1 MTENME
7 NKENKEI
14 EQKIIM
20 PINEEV
26 LGKANLTLKKYK
38 SGKLN
43 LEQKIIKDEE
53 WWRLRHWRYVHSGN
67 PNDRKDSSSWLFN
80 VIINKHADGI
90 ESYPEP
96 NILPREESDR
106 PEAKKLTAIIPV
118 ILEQNDFEET
128 YSDVLWQKLKTGTG
142 VYGIFWNSGKLNGL
156 GDIDIKKVDVLNLFW
171 EPGITDIQD
180 SENVF
185 NVQLV
190 DNSRLEAAFPNLQ
203 GQLRG
208 KNIELAKYLYDDT
221 VDTSDKS
228 VVVDWYYKKSVNGR
242 QILHYCKYVNTTVLY
257 ASENDTDKPVIGVNP
272 DGSPVYG
279 ESKAERGWYDHG
291 MYPFVFDSLF
301 PCEGTPCGFGYIDV
315 CKSAQEQ
322 IDLLNQAIVKNALMG
337 STPRYFI
344 RPDGSVNEKEFMDWT
359 TPLIHTDGQLGDD
372 SIRPVQVPM
381 INGNYIAI
389 LNNKVDELR
398 ETSGNTEAATG
409 ASVSGVTAAS
419 AIAALQEA
427 SGKTSRD
434 STLAAYRAYN
444 RVIRMTIELIRQYYD
459 IPRQYRI
466 IGNMGEEQFVS
477 YTNAGI
483 KPIQQGYDFGVDMG
497 YRVPVFDIKVSAQKA
512 NIYTKMQQ
520 NELALQL
527 FNAGVFNPELAD
539 QSLLLLD
546 TMDFDGK
553 EQIVQKVQQNSS
565 LYKMMNMYK
574 ELALTM
580 SQKFDPQ
587 TFSKIASMAGIT
599 PTNGGNMGTVEG
611 LNKNIADE
619 SSITKNARART
630 AATTQPVT

>member
-1 MTENME
+1 MDEKYEKNGK
-7 NKENKEI
+7 N
-14 EQKIIM
+14 IIQ
-20 PINEEV
+20 PINGEV
-26 LGKANLTLKKYK
+26 LGKANIILKKYK

-53 WWRLRHWRYVHSGN
+53 WWRLRHWRYVKAGN
-67 PNDRKDSSSWLFN
+67 PNDREYPSAWLFN

-90 ESYPEP
+90 EAYPEP

-106 PEAKKLTAIIPV
+106 TEAKKLTAIIPV
-118 ILEQNDFEET
+118 ILEQNEFERT

-142 VYGIFWNSGKLNGL
+142 VYGVFWNSGKLNGL
-156 GDIDIKKVDVLNLFW
+156 GDIDIRKLDVLNLFW

-190 DNSRLEAAFPNLQ
+190 NNEKLEDAFP
-203 GQLRG
+203 QLKGKLRS

-228 VVVDWYYKKSVNGR
+228 VVVDWYYKKTVNGR

-257 ASENDTDKPVIGVNP
+257 ATENDTEKPVAGVNP

-279 ESKAERGWYDHG
+279 ASRAERGWYDHG

-322 IDLLNQAIVKNALMG
+322 IDMLNQAIVKNALMA
-337 STPRYFI
+337 SSPRFFL
-344 RPDGSVNEKEFMDWT
+344 RADGSVNEKEFLDWT
-359 TPLIHTDGQLGDD
+359 KPLIHTDGNLGDD
-372 SIRPVQVPM
+372 SIRPVQMSM
-381 INGNYIAI
+381 INGNYINI
-389 LNNKVDELR
+389 LNNKIDELR

-434 STLAAYRAYN
+434 GTLAAYRAYN
-444 RVIRMTIELIRQYYD
+444 SVIRLVIELIRQYYD
-459 IPRQYRI
+459 LPRQYRI
-466 IGNMGEEQFVS
+466 TGDMGEERFVS

-497 YRVPVFDIKVSAQKA
+497 YKVPVFDIKVSAQKA
-512 NIYTKMQQ
+512 NVYTKMQQ

-539 QSLLLLD
+539 QALLLLD

-553 EQIVQKVQQNSS
+553 DSVSQKVQKNAS
-565 LYKMMNMYK
+565 LYRMMNMYR

-580 SQKFDPQ
+580 SQRFDPLA
-587 TFSKIASMAGIT
+587 FEKIAAMAGLT
-599 PTNGGNMGTVEG
+599 VTNGGNMGNVEG
-611 LNKNIADE
+611 LNKNPAE
-619 SSITKNARART
+619 EAEITKNARART
-630 AATTQPVT
+630 AAATQPIT

>member
-1 MTENME
+1 MDEKYEKNGK
-7 NKENKEI
+7 N
-14 EQKIIM
+14 IIQ
-20 PINEEV
+20 PINGEV
-26 LGKANLTLKKYK
+26 LGKANIILKKYK

-53 WWRLRHWRYVHSGN
+53 WWRLRHWRYVKAGN
-67 PNDRKDSSSWLFN
+67 PNDREYPSAWLFN

-90 ESYPEP
+90 EAYPEP

-106 PEAKKLTAIIPV
+106 TEAKKLTAIIPV
-118 ILEQNDFEET
+118 ILEQNEFERT

-142 VYGIFWNSGKLNGL
+142 VYGVFWNSGKLNGL
-156 GDIDIKKVDVLNLFW
+156 GDIDIRKLDVLNLFW

-190 DNSRLEAAFPNLQ
+190 NNEKLEDAFPELK
-203 GQLRG
+203 GKLRS

-228 VVVDWYYKKSVNGR
+228 VVVDWYYKKTVNGR

-257 ASENDTDKPVIGVNP
+257 ATENDTEKPVAGVNP

-279 ESKAERGWYDHG
+279 ASRAERGWYDHG
-291 MYPFVFDSLF
+291 QYPFVFDSLF

-322 IDLLNQAIVKNALMG
+322 IDMLNQAIVKNALMA
-337 STPRYFI
+337 SSPRFFL
-344 RPDGSVNEKEFMDWT
+344 RADGSVNEKEFLDWT
-359 TPLIHTDGQLGDD
+359 KPLIHTDGNLGDD
-372 SIRPVQVPM
+372 SIRPVQMSM
-381 INGNYIAI
+381 INGNYINI
-389 LNNKVDELR
+389 LNNKIDELR

-434 STLAAYRAYN
+434 GTLAAYRAYN
-444 RVIRMTIELIRQYYD
+444 SVIRLVIELIRQYYD
-459 IPRQYRI
+459 LPRQYRI
-466 IGNMGEEQFVS
+466 TGDMGEERFVS

-497 YRVPVFDIKVSAQKA
+497 YKVPLFDIKVSAQKA
-512 NIYTKMQQ
+512 NVYTKMQQ

-539 QSLLLLD
+539 QALLLLD

-553 EQIVQKVQQNSS
+553 DSVSQKVQKNAS
-565 LYKMMNMYK
+565 LYRMMNMYRK
-574 ELALTM
+574 LALTM
-580 SQKFDPQ
+580 SQRFDPL
-587 TFSKIASMAGIT
+587 TFEKIAAMAGLT
-599 PTNGGNMGTVEG
+599 VTNGGNMGNVEG
-611 LNKNIADE
+611 LNKNPAEEAEIN
-619 SSITKNARART
+619 KNARART
-630 AATTQPVT
+630 AAATQPIT

>member
-1 MTENME
+1 MDEKYEKNGK
-7 NKENKEI
+7 N
-14 EQKIIM
+14 IIQ
-20 PINEEV
+20 PINGEV
-26 LGKANLTLKKYK
+26 LGKANIILKKYK

-53 WWRLRHWRYVHSGN
+53 WWRLRHWRYVKAGN
-67 PNDRKDSSSWLFN
+67 PNDREYPSAWLFN

-90 ESYPEP
+90 EAYPEP

-106 PEAKKLTAIIPV
+106 TEAKKLTAIIPV
-118 ILEQNDFEET
+118 ILEQNEFERT

-142 VYGIFWNSGKLNGL
+142 VYGVFWNSGKLNGL
-156 GDIDIKKVDVLNLFW
+156 GDIDIRKLDVLNLFW

-190 DNSRLEAAFPNLQ
+190 NNEKLEDAFPELK
-203 GQLRG
+203 GKLRS

-228 VVVDWYYKKSVNGR
+228 VVVDWYYKKTVNGR

-257 ASENDTDKPVIGVNP
+257 ATENDTEKPVAGVNP

-279 ESKAERGWYDHG
+279 ASRAERGWYDHG
-291 MYPFVFDSLF
+291 QYPFVFDSLF

-322 IDLLNQAIVKNALMG
+322 IDMLNQAIVKNALMA
-337 STPRYFI
+337 SSPRFFL
-344 RPDGSVNEKEFMDWT
+344 RADGSVNEKEFLDWT
-359 TPLIHTDGQLGDD
+359 KPLIHTDGNLGDD
-372 SIRPVQVPM
+372 SIRPVQMSM
-381 INGNYIAI
+381 INGNYINI
-389 LNNKVDELR
+389 LNNKIDELR

-434 STLAAYRAYN
+434 GTLAAYRAYN
-444 RVIRMTIELIRQYYD
+444 SVIRLVIELIRQYYD
-459 IPRQYRI
+459 LPRQYRI
-466 IGNMGEEQFVS
+466 TGDMGEERFVS

-497 YRVPVFDIKVSAQKA
+497 YKVPLFDIKVSAQKA
-512 NIYTKMQQ
+512 NVYTKMQQ

-539 QSLLLLD
+539 QALLLLD

-553 EQIVQKVQQNSS
+553 DSVSQKVQKNAS
-565 LYKMMNMYK
+565 LYRMMNMYR

-580 SQKFDPQ
+580 SQRFDPL
-587 TFSKIASMAGIT
+587 TFEKIAAMAGLT
-599 PTNGGNMGTVEG
+599 VTNGGNMGNVEG
-611 LNKNIADE
+611 LNKNPAE
-619 SSITKNARART
+619 EAEITKNARART

>member
-1 MTENME
+1 MDEKYEKNGK
-7 NKENKEI
+7 N
-14 EQKIIM
+14 IIQ
-20 PINEEV
+20 PINGEV
-26 LGKANLTLKKYK
+26 LGKTNIILKKYK

-53 WWRLRHWRYVHSGN
+53 WWRLRHWRYVKAGN
-67 PNDRKDSSSWLFN
+67 PNDREYPSAWLFN

-90 ESYPEP
+90 EAYPEP

-106 PEAKKLTAIIPV
+106 TEAKKLTAIIPV
-118 ILEQNDFEET
+118 ILEQNEFERT

-142 VYGIFWNSGKLNGL
+142 VYGVFWNSGKLNGL
-156 GDIDIKKVDVLNLFW
+156 GDIDIRKLDVLNLFW

-190 DNSRLEAAFPNLQ
+190 NNEKLEDAFPELK
-203 GQLRG
+203 GKLRS

-228 VVVDWYYKKSVNGR
+228 VVVDWYYKKTVNGR

-257 ASENDTDKPVIGVNP
+257 ATENDTEKPVAGVNP

-279 ESKAERGWYDHG
+279 ASRAERGWYDHG

-322 IDLLNQAIVKNALMG
+322 IDMLNQAIVKNALMA
-337 STPRYFI
+337 SSPRFFL
-344 RPDGSVNEKEFMDWT
+344 RADGSVNEKEFLDWT
-359 TPLIHTDGQLGDD
+359 KPLIHTDGNLGDD
-372 SIRPVQVPM
+372 SIRPVQMSM
-381 INGNYIAI
+381 INGNYINI
-389 LNNKVDELR
+389 LNNKIDELR

-434 STLAAYRAYN
+434 GTLAAYRAYN
-444 RVIRMTIELIRQYYD
+444 SVIRLVIELIRQYYD
-459 IPRQYRI
+459 LPRQYRI
-466 IGNMGEEQFVS
+466 TGDMGEERFVS

-497 YRVPVFDIKVSAQKA
+497 YKVPVFDIKVSAQKA
-512 NIYTKMQQ
+512 NVYTKMQQ

-539 QSLLLLD
+539 QALLLLD

-553 EQIVQKVQQNSS
+553 DSVSQKVQKNAS
-565 LYKMMNMYK
+565 LYRMMNMYR

-580 SQKFDPQ
+580 SQRFDPL
-587 TFSKIASMAGIT
+587 TFEKIAAMAGLT
-599 PTNGGNMGTVEG
+599 VTNGGNMGNVEG
-611 LNKNIADE
+611 LNKNPAE
-619 SSITKNARART
+619 EAEITKNARART
-630 AATTQPVT
+630 AAATQPVT

>member
-1 MTENME
+1 MDEKYEKNGK
-7 NKENKEI
+7 N
-14 EQKIIM
+14 IIQ
-20 PINEEV
+20 PINGEV
-26 LGKANLTLKKYK
+26 LGKANIILKKYK

-53 WWRLRHWRYVHSGN
+53 WWRLRHWRYVKAGN
-67 PNDRKDSSSWLFN
+67 PNDREYPSAWLFN

-90 ESYPEP
+90 EAYPEP

-106 PEAKKLTAIIPV
+106 TEAKKLTAIIPV
-118 ILEQNDFEET
+118 ILEQNEFERT

-142 VYGIFWNSGKLNGL
+142 VYGVFWNSGKLNGL
-156 GDIDIKKVDVLNLFW
+156 GDIDIRKLDVLNLFW

-190 DNSRLEAAFPNLQ
+190 NNEKLEDAFPELK
-203 GQLRG
+203 GKLRS

-228 VVVDWYYKKSVNGR
+228 VVVDWYYKKTVNGR

-257 ASENDTDKPVIGVNP
+257 ATENDTEKPVAGVNP

-279 ESKAERGWYDHG
+279 ASRAERGWYDHG

-322 IDLLNQAIVKNALMG
+322 IDMLNQAIVKNALMA
-337 STPRYFI
+337 SSPRFFL
-344 RPDGSVNEKEFMDWT
+344 RADGSVNEKEFLDWT
-359 TPLIHTDGQLGDD
+359 KPLIHTDGNLGDD
-372 SIRPVQVPM
+372 SIRPVQMSM
-381 INGNYIAI
+381 INGNYINI
-389 LNNKVDELR
+389 LNNKIDELR

-434 STLAAYRAYN
+434 GTLAAYRAYN
-444 RVIRMTIELIRQYYD
+444 SVIRLVIELIRQYYD
-459 IPRQYRI
+459 LPRQYRI
-466 IGNMGEEQFVS
+466 TGDMGEERFVS

-497 YRVPVFDIKVSAQKA
+497 YKVPVFDIKVSAQKA
-512 NIYTKMQQ
+512 NVYTKMQQ

-539 QSLLLLD
+539 QALLLLD

-553 EQIVQKVQQNSS
+553 DSVSQKVQKNAS
-565 LYKMMNMYK
+565 LYRMMNMYR

-580 SQKFDPQ
+580 SQRFDPL
-587 TFSKIASMAGIT
+587 TFEKIAAMAGLT
-599 PTNGGNMGTVEG
+599 VTNGGNMGNVEG
-611 LNKNIADE
+611 LNKNPAE
-619 SSITKNARART
+619 EAEITKNARART

>member
-1 MTENME
+1 MDEKYEKNGK
-7 NKENKEI
+7 N
-14 EQKIIM
+14 IIQ
-20 PINEEV
+20 PINGEV
-26 LGKANLTLKKYK
+26 LGKANIILKKYK

-53 WWRLRHWRYVHSGN
+53 WWRLRHWRYVKAGN
-67 PNDRKDSSSWLFN
+67 PNDREYPSAWLFN

-90 ESYPEP
+90 EAYPEP

-106 PEAKKLTAIIPV
+106 TEAKKLTAIIPV
-118 ILEQNDFEET
+118 ILEQNEFERT

-142 VYGIFWNSGKLNGL
+142 VYGVFWNSGKLNGL
-156 GDIDIKKVDVLNLFW
+156 GDIDIRKLDVLNLFW

-190 DNSRLEAAFPNLQ
+190 NNEKLEDAFPELK
-203 GQLRG
+203 GKLRS

-228 VVVDWYYKKSVNGR
+228 VVVDWYYKKTVNGR

-257 ASENDTDKPVIGVNP
+257 ATENDTEKPVAGVNP
-272 DGSPVYG
+272 DGSPVFG
-279 ESKAERGWYDHG
+279 ASRAERGWYDHG
-291 MYPFVFDSLF
+291 QYPFVFDSLF

-322 IDLLNQAIVKNALMG
+322 IDMLNQAIVKNALMA
-337 STPRYFI
+337 SSPRFFL
-344 RPDGSVNEKEFMDWT
+344 RADGSVNEKEFLDWT
-359 TPLIHTDGQLGDD
+359 KPLIHTDGNLGDD
-372 SIRPVQVPM
+372 SIRPVQMSM
-381 INGNYIAI
+381 INGNYINI
-389 LNNKVDELR
+389 LNNKIDELR

-434 STLAAYRAYN
+434 GTLAAYRAYN
-444 RVIRMTIELIRQYYD
+444 SVIRLVIELIRQYYD
-459 IPRQYRI
+459 LPRQYRI
-466 IGNMGEEQFVS
+466 TGDMGEERFVS

-497 YRVPVFDIKVSAQKA
+497 YKVPVFDIKVSAQKA
-512 NIYTKMQQ
+512 NVYTKMQQ

-539 QSLLLLD
+539 QALLLLD

-553 EQIVQKVQQNSS
+553 DSVSQKVQKNAS
-565 LYKMMNMYK
+565 LYRMMNMYR

-580 SQKFDPQ
+580 SQRFDPL
-587 TFSKIASMAGIT
+587 TFEKIAAMAGLT
-599 PTNGGNMGTVEG
+599 VTNGGNMGNVEG
-611 LNKNIADE
+611 LNKNPAE
-619 SSITKNARART
+619 EAEITKNARART
-630 AATTQPVT
+630 AATTQPIT

>member
-1 MTENME
+1 MDEKYEKNGK
-7 NKENKEI
+7 N
-14 EQKIIM
+14 IIQ
-20 PINEEV
+20 PINGEV
-26 LGKANLTLKKYK
+26 LGKANIILKKYK

-53 WWRLRHWRYVHSGN
+53 WWRLRHWRYVKAGN
-67 PNDRKDSSSWLFN
+67 PNDREYPSAWLFN

-90 ESYPEP
+90 EAYPEP

-106 PEAKKLTAIIPV
+106 TEAKKLTAIIPV
-118 ILEQNDFEET
+118 ILEQNEFERT

-142 VYGIFWNSGKLNGL
+142 VYGVFWNSGKLNGL
-156 GDIDIKKVDVLNLFW
+156 GDIDIRKLDVLNLFW

-190 DNSRLEAAFPNLQ
+190 NNEKLEDAFP
-203 GQLRG
+203 QLKGKLRS

-228 VVVDWYYKKSVNGR
+228 VVVDWYYKKTVNGR

-257 ASENDTDKPVIGVNP
+257 ATENDTEKPVAGVNP

-279 ESKAERGWYDHG
+279 ASRAERGWYDHG

-322 IDLLNQAIVKNALMG
+322 IDMLNQAIVKNALMA
-337 STPRYFI
+337 SSPRFFL
-344 RPDGSVNEKEFMDWT
+344 RADGSVNEKEFLDWT
-359 TPLIHTDGQLGDD
+359 KPLIHTDGNLGDD
-372 SIRPVQVPM
+372 SIRPVQMSM
-381 INGNYIAI
+381 INGNYINI
-389 LNNKVDELR
+389 LNNKIDELR

-434 STLAAYRAYN
+434 GTLAAYRAYN
-444 RVIRMTIELIRQYYD
+444 SVIRLVIELIRQYYD
-459 IPRQYRI
+459 LPRQYRI
-466 IGNMGEEQFVS
+466 TGDMGEERFVS

-497 YRVPVFDIKVSAQKA
+497 YKVPVFDIKVSAQKA
-512 NIYTKMQQ
+512 NVYTKMQQ

-539 QSLLLLD
+539 QALLLLD

-553 EQIVQKVQQNSS
+553 DSVSQKVQKNAS
-565 LYKMMNMYK
+565 LYRMMNMYR

-580 SQKFDPQ
+580 SQRFDPL
-587 TFSKIASMAGIT
+587 TFEKIAAMAGLT
-599 PTNGGNMGTVEG
+599 VTNGGNMGNVEG
-611 LNKNIADE
+611 LNKNPAE
-619 SSITKNARART
+619 EAEITKNARART

>member
-1 MTENME
+1 MDEKYEKNGK
-7 NKENKEI
+7 N
-14 EQKIIM
+14 IIQ
-20 PINEEV
+20 PINGEV
-26 LGKANLTLKKYK
+26 LGKANIILKKYK

-53 WWRLRHWRYVHSGN
+53 WWRLRHWRYVKAGN
-67 PNDRKDSSSWLFN
+67 PNDREYPSAWLFN

-90 ESYPEP
+90 EAYPEP

-106 PEAKKLTAIIPV
+106 TEAKKLTAIIPV
-118 ILEQNDFEET
+118 ILEQNEFERT

-142 VYGIFWNSGKLNGL
+142 VYGVFWNSGKLNGL
-156 GDIDIKKVDVLNLFW
+156 GDIDIRKLDVLNLFW

-190 DNSRLEAAFPNLQ
+190 NNEKLEDAFPELK
-203 GQLRG
+203 GKLRS

-228 VVVDWYYKKSVNGR
+228 VVVDWYYKKTVNGR

-257 ASENDTDKPVIGVNP
+257 ATENDTEKPVAGVNP

-279 ESKAERGWYDHG
+279 ASRAERGWYDHG
-291 MYPFVFDSLF
+291 QYPFVFDSLF

-322 IDLLNQAIVKNALMG
+322 IDMLNQAIVKNALMA
-337 STPRYFI
+337 SSPRFFL
-344 RPDGSVNEKEFMDWT
+344 RTDGSVNEKEFLDWT
-359 TPLIHTDGQLGDD
+359 KPLIHTDGNLGDD
-372 SIRPVQVPM
+372 SIRPVQMSM
-381 INGNYIAI
+381 INGNYINI
-389 LNNKVDELR
+389 LNNKIDELR

-434 STLAAYRAYN
+434 GTLAAYRAYN
-444 RVIRMTIELIRQYYD
+444 SVIRLVIELIRQYYD
-459 IPRQYRI
+459 LPRQYRI
-466 IGNMGEEQFVS
+466 TGDMGEERFVS

-497 YRVPVFDIKVSAQKA
+497 YKVPFFDIKVSAQKA
-512 NIYTKMQQ
+512 NVYTKMQQ

-539 QSLLLLD
+539 QALLLLD

-553 EQIVQKVQQNSS
+553 DSVSQKVQKNAS
-565 LYKMMNMYK
+565 LYRMMNMYR

-580 SQKFDPQ
+580 SQRFDPL
-587 TFSKIASMAGIT
+587 TFEKIAAMAGLT
-599 PTNGGNMGTVEG
+599 VTNGGNMGNVEG
-611 LNKNIADE
+611 LNKNPAE
-619 SSITKNARART
+619 EAEITKNARART

>member
-1 MTENME
+1 MTE
-7 NKENKEI
+7 NKEN
-14 EQKIIM
+14 EQKIVM
-20 PINEEV
+20 PINEET
-26 LGKANLTLKKYK
+26 LAKANITLKKYK

-171 EPGITDIQD
+171 GPGITDIQD

-203 GQLRG
+203 GQLKG

-257 ASENDTDKPVIGVNP
+257 ASENDTDKSIVGINP

-322 IDLLNQAIVKNALMG
+322 IDLLNQAIVKNALMV

-344 RPDGSVNEKEFMDWT
+344 RPDGSVNEKEFLDWT

-372 SIRPVQVPM
+372 SIRPIQVPM
-381 INGNYIAI
+381 INSNYIGI
-389 LNNKVDELR
+389 LNNKIDELR

-434 STLAAYRAYN
+434 GTLAAYRAYN

-466 IGNMGEEQFVS
+466 TGDMGEEQFVS

-512 NIYTKMQQ
+512 NVYTKMQQ

-553 EQIVQKVQQNSS
+553 EQIIQKVQQNAT
-565 LYKMMNMYK
+565 LYKMMTMYK

-587 TFSKIASMAGIT
+587 TFSRIAPMAGIT

>member
-1 MTENME
+1 MTE
-7 NKENKEI
+7 NKENV
-14 EQKIIM
+14 QKVIM

-26 LGKANLTLKKYK
+26 LGKANIILKKYK

-67 PNDRKDSSSWLFN
+67 SNDRKDSSSWLFN

-96 NILPREESDR
+96 NILPREEGDR
-106 PEAKKLTAIIPV
+106 AEAKKLTAIIPV
-118 ILEQNDFEET
+118 ILEQNDFEDT

-203 GQLRG
+203 GQLKG

-228 VVVDWYYKKSVNGR
+228 VVIDWYYKKGVNGR
-242 QILHYCKYVNTTVLY
+242 QVLHYCKYVNTTVLY

-322 IDLLNQAIVKNALMG
+322 IDLLNQAIVKNALMV

-344 RPDGSVNEKEFMDWT
+344 RADGSVNEKEFMDWT
-359 TPLIHTDGQLGDD
+359 KPLIHTDGQLGDD
-372 SIRPVQVPM
+372 SIRPVQVSM
-381 INGNYIAI
+381 INSNYIGI
-389 LNNKVDELR
+389 LNNKVNELR

-434 STLAAYRAYN
+434 GTLAAYRAYN

-466 IGNMGEEQFVS
+466 TGDMGEEQFVS

-512 NIYTKMQQ
+512 NVYTKMQQ

-553 EQIVQKVQQNSS
+553 EQIIQKVQQNAT
-565 LYKMMNMYK
+565 LYKMMTMYK

-587 TFSKIASMAGIT
+587 TFSRIAPMAGIT

>member
-1 MTENME
+1 MDEKYEKNGK
-7 NKENKEI
+7 N
-14 EQKIIM
+14 IIQ
-20 PINEEV
+20 PINGEV
-26 LGKANLTLKKYK
+26 LGKANIILKKYK

-53 WWRLRHWRYVHSGN
+53 WWRLRHWRYVKAGN
-67 PNDRKDSSSWLFN
+67 PNDREYPSAWLFN

-90 ESYPEP
+90 EAYPEP

-106 PEAKKLTAIIPV
+106 TEAKKLTAIIPV
-118 ILEQNDFEET
+118 ILEQNEFERT

-142 VYGIFWNSGKLNGL
+142 VYGVFWNSGKLNGL
-156 GDIDIKKVDVLNLFW
+156 GDIDIRKLDVLNLFW

-190 DNSRLEAAFPNLQ
+190 NNEKLEDAFPELK
-203 GQLRG
+203 GKLRS

-228 VVVDWYYKKSVNGR
+228 VVVDWYYKKTVNGR

-257 ASENDTDKPVIGVNP
+257 ATENDTEKPVAGVNP

-279 ESKAERGWYDHG
+279 ASRAERGWYDHG
-291 MYPFVFDSLF
+291 QYPFVFDSLF

-322 IDLLNQAIVKNALMG
+322 IDMLNQAIVKNALMA
-337 STPRYFI
+337 SSPRFFL
-344 RPDGSVNEKEFMDWT
+344 RTDGSVNEKEFLDWT
-359 TPLIHTDGQLGDD
+359 KPLIHTDGNLGDD
-372 SIRPVQVPM
+372 SIRPVQMSM
-381 INGNYIAI
+381 INGNYINI
-389 LNNKVDELR
+389 LNNKIDELR

-434 STLAAYRAYN
+434 GTLAAYRAYN
-444 RVIRMTIELIRQYYD
+444 SVIRLVIELIRQYYD
-459 IPRQYRI
+459 LPRQYRI
-466 IGNMGEEQFVS
+466 TGDMGEERFVS

-497 YRVPVFDIKVSAQKA
+497 YKVPVFDIKVSAQKA
-512 NIYTKMQQ
+512 NVYTKMQQ

-539 QSLLLLD
+539 QALLLLD

-553 EQIVQKVQQNSS
+553 DSVSQKVQKNAS
-565 LYKMMNMYK
+565 LYRMMNMYR

-580 SQKFDPQ
+580 SQRFDPQ
-587 TFSKIASMAGIT
+587 TFEKIAAMAGLT
-599 PTNGGNMGTVEG
+599 VTNGGNMGNVEG
-611 LNKNIADE
+611 LNKNPAE
-619 SSITKNARART
+619 EAEITKNARART
-630 AATTQPVT
+630 AAATQPIT

>member
-1 MTENME
+1 MTE
-7 NKENKEI
+7 NKENV
-14 EQKIIM
+14 QKVIM

-26 LGKANLTLKKYK
+26 LGKANIILKKYK

-96 NILPREESDR
+96 NILPREEGDR
-106 PEAKKLTAIIPV
+106 AEAKKLTAIIPV
-118 ILEQNDFEET
+118 ILEQNDFEDT

-203 GQLRG
+203 GQLKG

-228 VVVDWYYKKSVNGR
+228 VVVDWYYKKGVNGR
-242 QILHYCKYVNTTVLY
+242 QVLHYCKYVNTTVLY
-257 ASENDTDKPVIGVNP
+257 AAENDTDKPVIGVNP

-322 IDLLNQAIVKNALMG
+322 IDLLNQAIVKNALMV

-344 RPDGSVNEKEFMDWT
+344 RADGSVNEKEFMDWT
-359 TPLIHTDGQLGDD
+359 KPLIHTDGQLGDD
-372 SIRPVQVPM
+372 SIRPVQVSM
-381 INGNYIAI
+381 INSNYIGI
-389 LNNKVDELR
+389 LNNKVNELR
-398 ETSGNTEAATG
+398 ETSGNTEAAAGST
-409 ASVSGVTAAS
+409 VSGVTAAS

-434 STLAAYRAYN
+434 GTLAAYRAYN

-466 IGNMGEEQFVS
+466 TGNMGEEQFVS

-512 NIYTKMQQ
+512 NVYTKMQQ

-553 EQIVQKVQQNSS
+553 EQIIHKVQQNAT
-565 LYKMMNMYK
+565 LYRMMTMYK
-574 ELALTM
+574 DLALTM
-580 SQKFDPQ
+580 SQRFDPQ
-587 TFSKIASMAGIT
+587 TFSKIASMAGVA

-611 LNKNIADE
+611 LNKNLGDE
-619 SSITKNARART
+619 SSVTKNARART
-630 AATTQPVT
+630 AAATQPVT

>member
-1 MTENME
+1 MDEKYEKNGK
-7 NKENKEI
+7 N
-14 EQKIIM
+14 IIQ
-20 PINEEV
+20 PINGEV
-26 LGKANLTLKKYK
+26 LGKANIILKKYK

-53 WWRLRHWRYVHSGN
+53 WWRLRHWRYVKAGN
-67 PNDRKDSSSWLFN
+67 PNDREYPSAWLFN

-90 ESYPEP
+90 EAYPEP

-106 PEAKKLTAIIPV
+106 TEAKKLTAIIPV
-118 ILEQNDFEET
+118 ILEQNEFERT

-142 VYGIFWNSGKLNGL
+142 VYGVFWNSGKLNGL
-156 GDIDIKKVDVLNLFW
+156 GDIDIRKLDVLNLFW

-190 DNSRLEAAFPNLQ
+190 NNEKLEDAFPELK
-203 GQLRG
+203 GKLRS

-228 VVVDWYYKKSVNGR
+228 VVVDWYYKKTVNGR

-257 ASENDTDKPVIGVNP
+257 ATENDTEKPVAGVNP

-279 ESKAERGWYDHG
+279 ASRAERGWYDHG

-322 IDLLNQAIVKNALMG
+322 IDMLNQAIVKNALMA
-337 STPRYFI
+337 SSPRFFL
-344 RPDGSVNEKEFMDWT
+344 RADGSVNEKEFLDWT
-359 TPLIHTDGQLGDD
+359 KPLIHTDGNLGDD
-372 SIRPVQVPM
+372 SIRPVQMSM
-381 INGNYIAI
+381 INGNYINI
-389 LNNKVDELR
+389 LNNKIDELR

-434 STLAAYRAYN
+434 GTLAAYRAYN
-444 RVIRMTIELIRQYYD
+444 SVIRLVIELIRQYYD
-459 IPRQYRI
+459 LPRQYRI
-466 IGNMGEEQFVS
+466 TGDMGEERFVS

-497 YRVPVFDIKVSAQKA
+497 YKVPLFDIKVSAQKA
-512 NIYTKMQQ
+512 NVYTKMQQ

-539 QSLLLLD
+539 QALLLLD

-553 EQIVQKVQQNSS
+553 DSVSQKVQKNAS
-565 LYKMMNMYK
+565 LYRMMNMYR

-580 SQKFDPQ
+580 SQRFDPL
-587 TFSKIASMAGIT
+587 TFEKIAAMAGLT
-599 PTNGGNMGTVEG
+599 VTNGGNMGNVEG
-611 LNKNIADE
+611 LNKNPAE
-619 SSITKNARART
+619 EAEITKNARART

>member
-1 MTENME
+1 MTE
-7 NKENKEI
+7 NKENV
-14 EQKIIM
+14 QKVIM

-26 LGKANLTLKKYK
+26 LGKANIILKKYK

-96 NILPREESDR
+96 NILPREEGDR
-106 PEAKKLTAIIPV
+106 AEAKKLTAIIPV
-118 ILEQNDFEET
+118 ILEQNDFEDT

-203 GQLRG
+203 GQLKG
-208 KNIELAKYLYDDT
+208 KNIELAKYLYDDA

-228 VVVDWYYKKSVNGR
+228 VVIDWYYKKGVNGR
-242 QILHYCKYVNTTVLY
+242 QVLHYCKYVNTTVLY

-322 IDLLNQAIVKNALMG
+322 IDLLNQAIVKNALMV

-344 RPDGSVNEKEFMDWT
+344 RADGSVNEKEFMDWT
-359 TPLIHTDGQLGDD
+359 KPLIHTDGQLGDD
-372 SIRPVQVPM
+372 SIRPVQVSM
-381 INGNYIAI
+381 INSNYIGI
-389 LNNKVDELR
+389 LNNKVNELR
-398 ETSGNTEAATG
+398 ETSGNTEAAAGST
-409 ASVSGVTAAS
+409 VSGVTAAS

-434 STLAAYRAYN
+434 GTLAAYRAYN

-466 IGNMGEEQFVS
+466 TGNMGEEQFVS

-512 NIYTKMQQ
+512 NVYTKMQQ

-553 EQIVQKVQQNSS
+553 EQIIQKVQQNAT
-565 LYKMMNMYK
+565 LYRMMTMYK
-574 ELALTM
+574 DLALTM
-580 SQKFDPQ
+580 SQRFDPQ
-587 TFSKIASMAGIT
+587 TFSRIASMAGVA

-611 LNKNIADE
+611 LNKNLGDE
-619 SSITKNARART
+619 SSVTKNARART
-630 AATTQPVT
+630 AAATQPVT

>member
-1 MTENME
+1 MDEKYEKNGK
-7 NKENKEI
+7 N
-14 EQKIIM
+14 IIQ
-20 PINEEV
+20 PINGEV
-26 LGKANLTLKKYK
+26 LGKANIILKKYK

-53 WWRLRHWRYVHSGN
+53 WWRLRHWRYVKAGN
-67 PNDRKDSSSWLFN
+67 PNDREYPSAWLFN

-90 ESYPEP
+90 EAYPEP

-106 PEAKKLTAIIPV
+106 TEAKKLTAIIPV
-118 ILEQNDFEET
+118 ILEQNEFEKT

-142 VYGIFWNSGKLNGL
+142 VYGVFWNSGKLNGL
-156 GDIDIKKVDVLNLFW
+156 GDIDIRKLDVLNLFW

-190 DNSRLEAAFPNLQ
+190 NNEKLEDAFPELK
-203 GQLRG
+203 GKLRS

-228 VVVDWYYKKSVNGR
+228 VVVDWYYKKTVNGR

-257 ASENDTDKPVIGVNP
+257 ATENDTEKPVAGVNP

-279 ESKAERGWYDHG
+279 ASRAERGWYDHG
-291 MYPFVFDSLF
+291 QYPFVFDSLF

-322 IDLLNQAIVKNALMG
+322 IDMLNQAIVKNALMA
-337 STPRYFI
+337 SSPRFFL
-344 RPDGSVNEKEFMDWT
+344 RADGSVNEKEFLDWT
-359 TPLIHTDGQLGDD
+359 KPLIHTDGNLGDD
-372 SIRPVQVPM
+372 SIRPVQMSM
-381 INGNYIAI
+381 INGNYINI
-389 LNNKVDELR
+389 LNNKIDELR

-434 STLAAYRAYN
+434 GTLAAYRAYN
-444 RVIRMTIELIRQYYD
+444 SVIRLVIELIRQYYD
-459 IPRQYRI
+459 LPRQYRI
-466 IGNMGEEQFVS
+466 TGDMGEERFVS

-497 YRVPVFDIKVSAQKA
+497 YKVPVFDIKVSAQKA
-512 NIYTKMQQ
+512 NVYTKMQQ

-539 QSLLLLD
+539 QALLLLD

-553 EQIVQKVQQNSS
+553 DSVSQKVQKNAS
-565 LYKMMNMYK
+565 LYRMMNMYR

-580 SQKFDPQ
+580 SQRFDPL
-587 TFSKIASMAGIT
+587 TFEKIAAMAGLT
-599 PTNGGNMGTVEG
+599 VTNGGNMGNVEG
-611 LNKNIADE
+611 LNKNPAE
-619 SSITKNARART
+619 EAEITKNARART
-630 AATTQPVT
+630 AAATQPVT

>member
-1 MTENME
+1 MDEKYEKNGK
-7 NKENKEI
+7 N
-14 EQKIIM
+14 IIQ
-20 PINEEV
+20 PINGEV
-26 LGKANLTLKKYK
+26 LGKANIILKKYK

-53 WWRLRHWRYVHSGN
+53 WWRLRHWRYVKAGN
-67 PNDRKDSSSWLFN
+67 PNDREYPSAWLFN

-90 ESYPEP
+90 EAYPEP

-106 PEAKKLTAIIPV
+106 TEAKKLTAIIPV
-118 ILEQNDFEET
+118 ILEQNEFERT

-142 VYGIFWNSGKLNGL
+142 VYGVFWNSGKLNGL
-156 GDIDIKKVDVLNLFW
+156 GDIDIRKLDVLNLFW

-190 DNSRLEAAFPNLQ
+190 NNEKLEDAFPELK
-203 GQLRG
+203 GKLRS

-228 VVVDWYYKKSVNGR
+228 VVVDWYYKKTVNGR

-257 ASENDTDKPVIGVNP
+257 ATENDTEKPVAGVNP

-279 ESKAERGWYDHG
+279 ASRAERGWYDHG
-291 MYPFVFDSLF
+291 QYPFVFDSLF

-322 IDLLNQAIVKNALMG
+322 IDMLNQAIVKNALMA
-337 STPRYFI
+337 SSPRFFL
-344 RPDGSVNEKEFMDWT
+344 RADGSVNEKEFLDWT
-359 TPLIHTDGQLGDD
+359 KPLIHTDGNLGDD
-372 SIRPVQVPM
+372 SIRPVQMSM
-381 INGNYIAI
+381 INGNYINI
-389 LNNKVDELR
+389 LNNKIDELR

-434 STLAAYRAYN
+434 GTLAAYRAYN
-444 RVIRMTIELIRQYYD
+444 SVIRLVIELIRQYYD
-459 IPRQYRI
+459 LPRQYRI
-466 IGNMGEEQFVS
+466 TGDMGEERFVS

-497 YRVPVFDIKVSAQKA
+497 YKVPVFDIKVSAQKA
-512 NIYTKMQQ
+512 NVYTKMQQ

-539 QSLLLLD
+539 QALLLLD

-553 EQIVQKVQQNSS
+553 DSVSQKVQKNAS
-565 LYKMMNMYK
+565 LYRMMNMYR

-580 SQKFDPQ
+580 SQRFDPL
-587 TFSKIASMAGIT
+587 TFEKIAAMAGLT
-599 PTNGGNMGTVEG
+599 VTNGGNMGNVEG
-611 LNKNIADE
+611 LNKNPAE
-619 SSITKNARART
+619 EAEITKNARART

>member
-1 MTENME
+1 MDEKYEKNGK
-7 NKENKEI
+7 N
-14 EQKIIM
+14 IIQ
-20 PINEEV
+20 PINGEV
-26 LGKANLTLKKYK
+26 LGKANIILKKYK

-53 WWRLRHWRYVHSGN
+53 WWRLRHWRYVKAGN
-67 PNDRKDSSSWLFN
+67 PNDREYPSAWLFN

-90 ESYPEP
+90 EAYPEP

-106 PEAKKLTAIIPV
+106 TEAKKLTAIIPV
-118 ILEQNDFEET
+118 ILEQNEFERT

-142 VYGIFWNSGKLNGL
+142 VYGVFWNSGKLNGL
-156 GDIDIKKVDVLNLFW
+156 GDIDIRKLDVLNLFW

-190 DNSRLEAAFPNLQ
+190 NNEKLEDAFPELK
-203 GQLRG
+203 GKLRS

-228 VVVDWYYKKSVNGR
+228 VVVDWYYKKTVNGR

-257 ASENDTDKPVIGVNP
+257 ATENDTEKPVAGVNP

-279 ESKAERGWYDHG
+279 ASRAERGWYDHG
-291 MYPFVFDSLF
+291 QYPFVFDSLF

-322 IDLLNQAIVKNALMG
+322 IDMLNQAIVKNALMA
-337 STPRYFI
+337 SSPRFFL
-344 RPDGSVNEKEFMDWT
+344 RADGSVNEKEFLDWT
-359 TPLIHTDGQLGDD
+359 KPLIHTDGNLGDD
-372 SIRPVQVPM
+372 SIRPVQMSM
-381 INGNYIAI
+381 INGNYINI
-389 LNNKVDELR
+389 LNNKIDELR

-434 STLAAYRAYN
+434 GTLAAYRAYN
-444 RVIRMTIELIRQYYD
+444 SVIRLVIELIRQYYD
-459 IPRQYRI
+459 LPRQYRI
-466 IGNMGEEQFVS
+466 TGDMGEERFVS

-497 YRVPVFDIKVSAQKA
+497 YKVPLFDIKVSAQKA
-512 NIYTKMQQ
+512 NVYTKMQQ

-539 QSLLLLD
+539 QALLLLD

-553 EQIVQKVQQNSS
+553 DSVSQKVQKNAS
-565 LYKMMNMYK
+565 LYRMMNMYRK
-574 ELALTM
+574 LALTM
-580 SQKFDPQ
+580 SQRFDPL
-587 TFSKIASMAGIT
+587 TFEKIAAMAGLT
-599 PTNGGNMGTVEG
+599 VTNGGNMGNVEG
-611 LNKNIADE
+611 LNKNPAE
-619 SSITKNARART
+619 EAEITKNARART
-630 AATTQPVT
+630 AAATQPIT

>member
-1 MTENME
+1 MDEKYEKNGK
-7 NKENKEI
+7 N
-14 EQKIIM
+14 IIQ
-20 PINEEV
+20 PINGEV
-26 LGKANLTLKKYK
+26 LGKANIILKKYK

-53 WWRLRHWRYVHSGN
+53 WWRLRHWRYVKAGN
-67 PNDRKDSSSWLFN
+67 PNDREYPSAWLFN

-90 ESYPEP
+90 EAYPEP

-106 PEAKKLTAIIPV
+106 TEAKKLTAIIPV
-118 ILEQNDFEET
+118 ILEQNEFERT

-142 VYGIFWNSGKLNGL
+142 VYGVFWNSGKLNGL
-156 GDIDIKKVDVLNLFW
+156 GDIDIRKLDVLNLFW

-190 DNSRLEAAFPNLQ
+190 NNEKLEDAFPELK
-203 GQLRG
+203 GKLRS

-228 VVVDWYYKKSVNGR
+228 VVVDWYYKKTVNGR

-257 ASENDTDKPVIGVNP
+257 ATENDTEKPVAGVNP

-279 ESKAERGWYDHG
+279 ASRAERGWYDHG
-291 MYPFVFDSLF
+291 QYPFVFDSLF

-322 IDLLNQAIVKNALMG
+322 IDMLNQAIVKNALMA
-337 STPRYFI
+337 SSPRFFL
-344 RPDGSVNEKEFMDWT
+344 RTDGSVNEKEFLDWT
-359 TPLIHTDGQLGDD
+359 KPLIHTDGNLGDD
-372 SIRPVQVPM
+372 SIRPVQMSM
-381 INGNYIAI
+381 INGNYINI
-389 LNNKVDELR
+389 LNNKIDELR

-434 STLAAYRAYN
+434 GTLAAYRAYN
-444 RVIRMTIELIRQYYD
+444 SVIRLVIELIRQYYD
-459 IPRQYRI
+459 LPRQYRI
-466 IGNMGEEQFVS
+466 TGDMGEERFVS

-497 YRVPVFDIKVSAQKA
+497 YKVPLFDIKVSAQKA
-512 NIYTKMQQ
+512 NVYTKMQQ

-539 QSLLLLD
+539 QALLLLD

-553 EQIVQKVQQNSS
+553 DSVSQKVQKNAS
-565 LYKMMNMYK
+565 LYRMMNMYR

-580 SQKFDPQ
+580 SQRFDPL
-587 TFSKIASMAGIT
+587 TFEKIAAMAGLT
-599 PTNGGNMGTVEG
+599 VTNGGNMGNVEG
-611 LNKNIADE
+611 LNKNPAE
-619 SSITKNARART
+619 EAEITKNARART

>member
-1 MTENME
+1 MDEKYEKNGK
-7 NKENKEI
+7 N
-14 EQKIIM
+14 IIQ
-20 PINEEV
+20 PINGEV
-26 LGKANLTLKKYK
+26 LGKANIILKKYK

-53 WWRLRHWRYVHSGN
+53 WWRLRHWRYVKAGN
-67 PNDRKDSSSWLFN
+67 PNDREYPSAWLFN

-90 ESYPEP
+90 EAYPEP

-106 PEAKKLTAIIPV
+106 TEAKKLTAIIPV
-118 ILEQNDFEET
+118 ILEQNEFERT

-142 VYGIFWNSGKLNGL
+142 VYGVFWNSGKLNGL
-156 GDIDIKKVDVLNLFW
+156 GDIDIRKLDVLNLFW

-190 DNSRLEAAFPNLQ
+190 NNEKLEDAFSELK
-203 GQLRG
+203 GKLRS

-228 VVVDWYYKKSVNGR
+228 VVVDWYYKKTVNGR

-257 ASENDTDKPVIGVNP
+257 ATENDTEKPVAGVNP

-279 ESKAERGWYDHG
+279 ASRAERGWYDHG

-322 IDLLNQAIVKNALMG
+322 IDMLNQAIVKNALMA
-337 STPRYFI
+337 SSPRFFL
-344 RPDGSVNEKEFMDWT
+344 RADGSVNEKEFLDWT
-359 TPLIHTDGQLGDD
+359 KPLIHTDGNLGDD
-372 SIRPVQVPM
+372 SIRPVQMSM
-381 INGNYIAI
+381 INGNYINI
-389 LNNKVDELR
+389 LNNKIDELR

-434 STLAAYRAYN
+434 GTLAAYRAYN
-444 RVIRMTIELIRQYYD
+444 SVIRLVIELIRQYYD
-459 IPRQYRI
+459 LPRQYRI
-466 IGNMGEEQFVS
+466 TGDMGEERFVS

-497 YRVPVFDIKVSAQKA
+497 YKVPLFDIKVSAQKA
-512 NIYTKMQQ
+512 NVYTKMQQ

-539 QSLLLLD
+539 QALLLLD

-553 EQIVQKVQQNSS
+553 DSVSQKVQKNAS
-565 LYKMMNMYK
+565 LYRMMNMYR

-580 SQKFDPQ
+580 SQRFDPL
-587 TFSKIASMAGIT
+587 TFEKIAAMAGLT
-599 PTNGGNMGTVEG
+599 VTNGGNMGNVEG
-611 LNKNIADE
+611 LNKNPAE
-619 SSITKNARART
+619 EAEITKNARART

>member
-1 MTENME
+1 MDEKYEKNGK
-7 NKENKEI
+7 N
-14 EQKIIM
+14 IIQ
-20 PINEEV
+20 PINGEV
-26 LGKANLTLKKYK
+26 LGKANIILKKYK

-53 WWRLRHWRYVHSGN
+53 WWRLRHWRYVKAGN
-67 PNDRKDSSSWLFN
+67 PNDREYPSAWLFN

-90 ESYPEP
+90 EAYPEP

-106 PEAKKLTAIIPV
+106 TEAKKLTAIIPV
-118 ILEQNDFEET
+118 ILEQNEFERT

-142 VYGIFWNSGKLNGL
+142 VYGVFWNSGKLNGL
-156 GDIDIKKVDVLNLFW
+156 GDIDIRKLDVLNLFW

-190 DNSRLEAAFPNLQ
+190 NNEKLEDAFPELK
-203 GQLRG
+203 GKLRS

-228 VVVDWYYKKSVNGR
+228 VVVDWYYKKTVNGR

-257 ASENDTDKPVIGVNP
+257 ATENDTEKPVAGVNP

-279 ESKAERGWYDHG
+279 ASRAERGWYDHG

-322 IDLLNQAIVKNALMG
+322 IDMLNQAIVKNALMA
-337 STPRYFI
+337 SSPRFFL
-344 RPDGSVNEKEFMDWT
+344 RADGSVNEKEFLDWT
-359 TPLIHTDGQLGDD
+359 KPLIHTDGNLGDD
-372 SIRPVQVPM
+372 SIRPVQMSM
-381 INGNYIAI
+381 INGNYINI
-389 LNNKVDELR
+389 LNNKIDELR

-434 STLAAYRAYN
+434 GTLAAYRAYN
-444 RVIRMTIELIRQYYD
+444 SVIRLVIELIRQYYD
-459 IPRQYRI
+459 LPRQYRI
-466 IGNMGEEQFVS
+466 TGDMGEERFVS

-497 YRVPVFDIKVSAQKA
+497 YKVPVFDIKVSAQKA
-512 NIYTKMQQ
+512 NVYTKMQQ

-539 QSLLLLD
+539 QALLLLD

-553 EQIVQKVQQNSS
+553 DSVSQKVQKNAS
-565 LYKMMNMYK
+565 LYRMMNMYR

-580 SQKFDPQ
+580 SQRFDPL
-587 TFSKIASMAGIT
+587 TFEKIAAMAGLT
-599 PTNGGNMGTVEG
+599 VTNGGNMGNVEG
-611 LNKNIADE
+611 LNKNPAE
-619 SSITKNARART
+619 EAEITKNARART
-630 AATTQPVT
+630 AATTQPIT

>member
-1 MTENME
+1 MDEKYEKNGK
-7 NKENKEI
+7 N
-14 EQKIIM
+14 IIQ
-20 PINEEV
+20 PINGEV
-26 LGKANLTLKKYK
+26 LGKANIILKKYK

-53 WWRLRHWRYVHSGN
+53 WWRLRHWRYVKAGN
-67 PNDRKDSSSWLFN
+67 PNDREYPSAWLFN

-90 ESYPEP
+90 EAYPEP

-106 PEAKKLTAIIPV
+106 TEAKKLTAIIPV
-118 ILEQNDFEET
+118 ILEQNEFERT

-142 VYGIFWNSGKLNGL
+142 VYGVFWNSGKLNGL
-156 GDIDIKKVDVLNLFW
+156 GDIDIRKLDVLNLFW

-190 DNSRLEAAFPNLQ
+190 NNEKLEDAFPELK
-203 GQLRG
+203 GKLRS

-228 VVVDWYYKKSVNGR
+228 VVVDWYYKKTVNGR

-257 ASENDTDKPVIGVNP
+257 ATENDTEKPVAGVNP

-279 ESKAERGWYDHG
+279 ASRAERGWYDHG

-322 IDLLNQAIVKNALMG
+322 IDMLNQAIVKNALMA
-337 STPRYFI
+337 SSPRFFL
-344 RPDGSVNEKEFMDWT
+344 RADGSVNEKEFLDWT
-359 TPLIHTDGQLGDD
+359 KPLIHTDGNLGDD
-372 SIRPVQVPM
+372 SIRPVQMSM
-381 INGNYIAI
+381 INGNYINI
-389 LNNKVDELR
+389 LNNKIDELR

-434 STLAAYRAYN
+434 GTLAAYRAYN
-444 RVIRMTIELIRQYYD
+444 SVIRLVIELIRQYYD
-459 IPRQYRI
+459 LPRQYRI
-466 IGNMGEEQFVS
+466 TGDMGEERFVS

-497 YRVPVFDIKVSAQKA
+497 YKVPVFDIKVSAQKA
-512 NIYTKMQQ
+512 NVYTKMQQ

-539 QSLLLLD
+539 QALLLLD

-553 EQIVQKVQQNSS
+553 DSVSQKVQKNAS
-565 LYKMMNMYK
+565 LYRMMNMYR

-580 SQKFDPQ
+580 SQRFDPQ
-587 TFSKIASMAGIT
+587 TFEKIAAMAGLT
-599 PTNGGNMGTVEG
+599 VTNGGNMGNVEG
-611 LNKNIADE
+611 LNKNPAE
-619 SSITKNARART
+619 EAEITKNARART
-630 AATTQPVT
+630 AAATQPIT